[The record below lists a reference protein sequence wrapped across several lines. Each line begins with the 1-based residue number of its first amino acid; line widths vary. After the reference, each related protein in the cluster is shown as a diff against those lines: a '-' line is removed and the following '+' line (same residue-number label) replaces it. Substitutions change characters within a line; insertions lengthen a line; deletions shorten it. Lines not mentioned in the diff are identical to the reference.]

1 MTMNE
6 LDLIITGVVVKD
18 FQDVS
23 DVLESIGQST
33 DLLIRQNEHD
43 EIVSSVS
50 EIYLK
55 LKSLE
60 QSVQDMTKNVDSYIR
75 SLSESDALESE

>member
-55 LKSLE
+55 LRSLE

-75 SLSESDALESE
+75 SLSESDAQESE